1 MGPGQQI
8 LHALARALGMH
19 PAPGEKV
26 LLVFQYFPSGG
37 LGMLAAL
44 GLLLLFLAGAWSLR
58 GLGGDFPR
66 WARVVAG
73 TARGIVLAIP
83 LLLLLGPALVT
94 EKEKKLAG
102 TTYVLADTSWSM
114 NQRDPG
120 AAFPRAQLLERFL
133 SDPKIGFLDE
143 LARKNRVRILAFDR
157 AVRPLPGT
165 GKDALSR
172 LGRPRGRAT
181 NLAAALGA
189 VLEGE
194 RTGRVA
200 AAIVFTDG
208 RWNEGGDPAQAARS
222 LGARRIPLHLVGV
235 GDPSTPPSIRIT
247 GIDAPD
253 RAFLGDPFP
262 LALRVR
268 GPSGPGSLYAILA
281 DRLPGGEEKRIR
293 SKKIP
298 LDAEGRGK
306 AVFRVRPEKP
316 GVHTY
321 TLTVRPA
328 VPGRALED
336 REKVV
341 VEVGTRPA
349 RVLLVAG
356 GPTWEYRRLRK
367 LLTRDPTI
375 DLSCWLQSAGP
386 GYPQQGN
393 HPIRSLPAGEKE
405 LQPYHAVLLL
415 DPDPGKLNLLFASNL
430 EKAVR
435 RNGTGLLYEA
445 GEVFSLAFFSDPTRA
460 ALTGPLAGL
469 LPARADQPVAEV
481 LVGMGKP
488 MTRAWS
494 PRITPE
500 GLKDRLLSLGEG
512 REGTR
517 DLFATLPGLYWNYP
531 FHAPSPGAHV
541 LLVAPG
547 SGPLHRSPEGPR
559 PLFAW
564 QYAGAGRTA
573 LLAVDETWRWAGGSE
588 KFWERFWVRLVRF
601 LSEPGLLGDRTAH
614 RLSTDRSV
622 YETGGEILLSD
633 LPPKGVEPEKV
644 RVRVKREGGSSFT
657 VTLKPAPGGGKELQA
672 RFPAGEP
679 GLYTASLEGKS
690 KGGPARFTVR
700 PPALEVYGPLNEKGL
715 KDLARRAGGD
725 YRPLREAAGLPKLVE
740 EASETVITRSPPRPL
755 WDNWVFLVLAV
766 ALLSVEWVLRKWMN
780 LP

>member
-8 LHALARALGMH
+8 LHALARALGMR

-37 LGMLAAL
+37 LGMLAVL
-44 GLLLLFLAGAWSLR
+44 GLVLLFFAGAWSLR
-58 GLGGDFPR
+58 GLGRDFPR
-66 WARVVAG
+66 WARLPAG
-73 TARGIVLAIP
+73 TARGIALALP

-94 EKEKKLAG
+94 EKEKKLPG

-114 NQRDPG
+114 NQKDPG
-120 AAFPRAQLLERFL
+120 APSARAKLLERFL
-133 SDPKIGFLDE
+133 SDPKIAFLE
-143 LARKNRVRILAFDR
+143 RLARKNQVRLLAFDR
-157 AVRPLPGT
+157 AVRPLARAAKGS
-165 GKDALSR
+165 LSR

-181 NLAAALGA
+181 NLAAALRA

-200 AAIVFTDG
+200 AALVFTDG
-208 RWNEGGDPAQAARS
+208 RWNEGGDPAEAARA
-222 LGARRIPLHLVGV
+222 LGARHVPLHLVGV

-247 GIDAPD
+247 RIDAPD

-262 LALRVR
+262 LAVRLR
-268 GPSGPGSLYAILA
+268 GPAGAGSLEAVLS
-281 DRLPGGEEKRIR
+281 DRLPGGKEKRLQ
-293 SKKIP
+293 SKKVP
-298 LDAEGRGK
+298 LDGEGRGK
-306 AVFRVRPEKP
+306 AVFRIRPEKP

-321 TLTVRPA
+321 TLLVRPSP
-328 VPGRALED
+328 PGRALED

-356 GPTWEYRRLRK
+356 GPTWEYRRLRR

-375 DLSCWLQSAGP
+375 DVSCWLQSAGP

-393 HPIRSLPAGEKE
+393 HPIRSLPAAEEE
-405 LQPYHAVLLL
+405 LQRYHAVLLL
-415 DPDPGKLNLLFASNL
+415 DPDPGKLGLLFASNL

-435 RNGTGLLYEA
+435 RNGTGLLYQA
-445 GEVFSLAFFSDPTRA
+445 GEVYALSFFSAPTRA

-469 LPARADQPVAEV
+469 LPARADQSVAEV
-481 LVGMGKP
+481 LVGMGKCL
-488 MTRAWS
+488 TRAWS
-494 PRITPE
+494 PRITPA
-500 GLKDRLLSLGEG
+500 GLEDRLLALGEG
-512 REGTR
+512 REGR
-517 DLFATLPGLYWNYP
+517 RGLFAALPGLYWNYP
-531 FHAPSPGAHV
+531 FHSPAPGAHV

-564 QYAGAGRTA
+564 QYAGAGRVA
-573 LLAVDETWRWAGGSE
+573 LLAVDGTWRWAGGSE
-588 KFWERFWVRLVRF
+588 KFWEKFWVRLVRF
-601 LSEPGLLGDRTAH
+601 LAEPGLLGDRTVH
-614 RLSTDRSV
+614 RLSTDKSV
-622 YETGGEILLSD
+622 YETGGEVLLSD
-633 LPPKGVEPEKV
+633 LPPKGVKPEKI
-644 RVRVKREGGSSFT
+644 RVRVEREGGPSFT
-657 VTLKPAPGGGKELQA
+657 LTLKPEPGSGKELRA

-679 GLYTASLEGKS
+679 GLYTASLEGKT
-690 KGGPARFTVR
+690 KGMPARFTVR
-700 PPALEVYGPLNEKGL
+700 PPALEVYGPMNEKGL
-715 KDLARRAGGD
+715 KALARRAGGD
-725 YRPLREAAGLPKLVE
+725 YRRLRDAAALPGLVE

-755 WDNWVFLVLAV
+755 WDNWVFLLLAV